1 MTMGLGARIVR
12 AVAHPDVE
20 VAREVSVAD
29 AQDHRGVAGSRLCGP
44 LTAHYGEER
53 QGGRRDGRGCGT
65 WTRSLKPSSGEW
77 AVLPDGVL
85 GLIAA
90 GGCVYA
96 VDSAGRIRGG
106 L

>member
-1 MTMGLGARIVR
+1 VDHLN
-12 AVAHPDVE
+12 VE
-20 VAREVSVAD
+20 VAREVTVAD
-29 AQDHRGVAGSRLCGP
+29 VQDHRGVAGSRLCGP

-65 WTRSLKPSSGEW
+65 WTRSGEW

-85 GLIAA
+85 GLVAA

-96 VDSAGRIRGG
+96 VDGAGRIRSGV
-106 L
+106 